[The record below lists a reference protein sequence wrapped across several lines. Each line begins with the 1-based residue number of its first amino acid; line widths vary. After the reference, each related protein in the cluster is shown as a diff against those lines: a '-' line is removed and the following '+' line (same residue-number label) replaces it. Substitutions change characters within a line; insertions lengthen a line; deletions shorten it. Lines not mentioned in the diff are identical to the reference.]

1 MGSNPYRGR
10 ARSGLRDWGGG
21 DVCATPCVMG
31 VGPRAQRLV
40 SRGGAC
46 AQRLVSPGACA
57 QRLVYVYNII
67 EFRLRFCHTLT
78 VLINVSAFVELYN
91 TVLNFRHFFLRFP
104 VSFTAMSPFQ
114 AGSCDRMKSSEECAM
129 INQILLSRLFAGRF
143 PLSKEEQSW
152 SLMMVGTQQSTVSL
166 GSLDSFLRTCRRSR
180 CFDCKV
186 HKCETWKLFASLCLV
201 ACHTETLR
209 CGPEKSCLWI
219 SLNFPHNHKS
229 RCLCNKFSLIFQ

>member
-1 MGSNPYRGR
+1 M
-10 ARSGLRDWGGG
+10 
-21 DVCATPCVMG
+21 CATPCVMG

-104 VSFTAMSPFQ
+104 FLLPLFTAMSPFQ

-129 INQILLSRLFAGRF
+129 INQILLSRLFAGALSVEQRRAVVIFDDGRHSAIHGESGESRF
-143 PLSKEEQSW
+143 L
-152 SLMMVGTQQSTVSL
+152 
-166 GSLDSFLRTCRRSR
+166 
-180 CFDCKV
+180 
-186 HKCETWKLFASLCLV
+186 
-201 ACHTETLR
+201 
-209 CGPEKSCLWI
+209 PE
-219 SLNFPHNHKS
+219 NM
-229 RCLCNKFSLIFQ
+229 